1 MQEKAL
7 PYEILES
14 AKKVGF
20 DIDLMMSPNT
30 PKLILNFNK
39 VTAIQD
45 TPGLILKSK
54 ELDNGIVADIIVTK
68 GTKIKQ
74 PLHLCFGMVSQTGVQ
89 EVIPR
94 FIIEDDAE
102 ILMLA
107 HCSFPNARE
116 LVHKMEAKIA
126 VGKNAK
132 FFYEERHY
140 HGENSGAC
148 VYPTFEAE
156 IGEGSYFKTVF
167 SLVQGTVGKVNIN
180 ADIYAQRDAKIELI
194 TKAYGRSSRDKVMV
208 RDAVFLEGRN
218 SRGTIRMR
226 AAARGGGEVYMEG
239 VTEGNAPGAIGHV
252 DCKEIIQ
259 GFGSTAR
266 ATPLVRV
273 TDEMARITH
282 EAAVGRVNQKELDTL
297 MARGLA
303 EEEAVDMIVK
313 GML

>member
-1 MQEKAL
+1 MQEKTL

-20 DIDLMMSPNT
+20 DVDSMMSPST
-30 PKLILNFNK
+30 PKLFLNFNK
-39 VTAIQD
+39 VAALKD
-45 TPGLILKSK
+45 VPGLILKSK

-68 GTKIKQ
+68 GAKIKQ
-74 PLHLCFGMVSQTGVQ
+74 PLHLCFGMVSQSGVQ
-89 EVIPR
+89 EVISR
-94 FIIEDDAE
+94 FIIEDGAE
-102 ILMLA
+102 ILILA
-107 HCSFPNARE
+107 HCSFPNARN
-116 LVHKMEAKIA
+116 LVHKMEAEIA
-126 VGKNAK
+126 IGKGAK

-140 HGENSGAC
+140 HGENSGAS
-148 VYPTFEAE
+148 VYPAFEAE
-156 IGEGSYFKTVF
+156 VGEGSYFKTIF
-167 SLVQGTVGKVNIN
+167 SLVKGTAGKVNIN
-180 ADIYAQRDAKIELI
+180 ANIYAQRDAKVEMI
-194 TKAYGRSSRDKVMV
+194 TKAYGKSNRDKVMI
-208 RDAVFLEGRN
+208 RDALFLEGRN

-226 AAARGGGEVYMEG
+226 AAARGGGEVFMEG
-239 VTEGNAPGAIGHV
+239 ITEGNAPGATGHV

-282 EAAVGRVNQKELDTL
+282 EASVGRVNQKELDTL
-297 MARGLA
+297 MARGLN

>member
-1 MQEKAL
+1 MVA
-7 PYEILES
+7 PD
-14 AKKVGF
+14 A
-20 DIDLMMSPNT
+20 
-30 PKLILNFNK
+30 PKLLLNFNK
-39 VTAIQD
+39 VVAVKD
-45 TPGLILKSK
+45 APGLILKSK
-54 ELDNGIVADIIVTK
+54 EIDDGIVADIIVTK
-68 GTKIKQ
+68 GVKIKY
-74 PLHLCFGMVSQTGVQ
+74 PLHLCFGMVAQTGIQ
-89 EVIPR
+89 EIVAR
-94 FIIEDDAE
+94 FIIEDGAE
-102 ILMLA
+102 VLMLA
-107 HCSFPNARE
+107 HCSFPNACD

-126 VGKNAK
+126 VGKGAK
-132 FFYEERHY
+132 FLYEERHY
-140 HGENSGAC
+140 HGENSGAS
-148 VYPTFEAE
+148 VYPTFEAD

-180 ADIYAQRDAKIELI
+180 ANIYAQKDAKIEMI
-194 TKAYGRSSRDKVMV
+194 TKAYGKSDKDKVMI
-208 RDAVFLEGRN
+208 RDAVFLEGNN

-226 AAARGGGEVYMEG
+226 AAARGGGEVFMEG
-239 VTEGNAPGAIGHV
+239 ITEGNAPGATGHV

-297 MARGLA
+297 MARGLT

>member
-1 MQEKAL
+1 M

-20 DIDLMMSPNT
+20 DVDLMMAANT
-30 PKLILNFNK
+30 PKLLLNFNK
-39 VTAIQD
+39 VLALKEV
-45 TPGLILKSK
+45 PGLILKSK
-54 ELDNGIVADIIVTK
+54 EIKNGIIADIVVTK

-74 PLHLCFGMVSQTGVQ
+74 PLHLCFGMTSSEGTQ
-89 EVIPR
+89 EIIPR
-94 FIIEDDAE
+94 FIIEDGAE
-102 ILMLA
+102 VLMLA
-107 HCSFPNARE
+107 HCSFPNARN
-116 LVHKMEAKIA
+116 LIHKMDAKIA

-140 HGENSGAC
+140 HGENSGAS
-148 VYPTFEAE
+148 VYPVFEAD
-156 IGEGSYFKTVF
+156 IGERSHFNTIF

-180 ADIYAQRDAKIELI
+180 ANIYAQKDAKIEVV
-194 TKAYGRSSRDKVMV
+194 TKAYGKNNKDRVMI

-218 SRGTIRMR
+218 SRATIRMR
-226 AAARGGGEVYMEG
+226 AAARGGGEVFMEG
-239 VTEGNAPGAIGHV
+239 VSEGNAPGATGHV

-259 GFGSTAR
+259 GFGSTVR

-282 EAAVGRVNQKELDTL
+282 EASVGRVNPKELDTL
-297 MARGLA
+297 MARGLT